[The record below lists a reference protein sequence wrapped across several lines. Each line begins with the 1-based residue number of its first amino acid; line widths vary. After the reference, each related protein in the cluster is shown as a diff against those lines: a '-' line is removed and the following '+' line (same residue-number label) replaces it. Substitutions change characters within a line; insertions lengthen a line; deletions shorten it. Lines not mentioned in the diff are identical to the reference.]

1 MAPTSKLLSF
11 IEGIG
16 RFVGFL
22 SLFEADDAMMNC

>member
-16 RFVGFL
+16 RFMDFL
-22 SLFEADDAMMNC
+22 SLFKADDVMMNR